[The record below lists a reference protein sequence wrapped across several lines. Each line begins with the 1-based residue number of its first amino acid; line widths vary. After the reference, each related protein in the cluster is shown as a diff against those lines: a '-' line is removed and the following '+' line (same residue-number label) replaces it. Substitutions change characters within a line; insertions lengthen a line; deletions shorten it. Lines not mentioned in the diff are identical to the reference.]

1 MMVAAADWTVEDRIK
16 AKRKEMFDILML
28 IPRAS
33 QKDKVRLREKLAVVS
48 REVKELEGRVDGG
61 KHGKED

>member
-1 MMVAAADWTVEDRIK
+1 MVAAADWSVEDRLK

-33 QKDKVRLREKLAVVS
+33 QKDKTRLREKLAAVGK
-48 REVKELEGRVDGG
+48 EVKELEGRVDGG
-61 KHGKED
+61 RHGKAD

>member
-16 AKRKEMFDILML
+16 AKRKEAVDILML

-33 QKDKVRLREKLAVVS
+33 QKDMVRLREKLAVVS
-48 REVKELEGRVDGG
+48 REVKELEGRVDGA
-61 KHGKED
+61 K

>member
-1 MMVAAADWTVEDRIK
+1 MVAAADWTVEDRIK

-48 REVKELEGRVDGG
+48 GEVKELEGRVDGA
-61 KHGKED
+61 K